1 MSLRL
6 RIALGTAA
14 IAAVAAGL
22 HFVVGYLSF
31 SELLREDIQRD
42 LEVWSGAVAGTLVFQ
57 QGRPALAGSD
67 WPWVSA
73 GGSLGFRV
81 RKGNVVYIEG
91 GVLPE
96 AADPNWVWTE
106 KPLQDGYV
114 LELVAY
120 VGEYRKALAGQL
132 RAGLVSLPLVVLLAS
147 GLGWWLAGRIA
158 RPIGQLSEA
167 ADALSQM
174 RFPDPVPPPPGDD
187 ELSRLARS
195 FNRMVFAV
203 QGALERERAFTRYA
217 SHELRTPLATMQ
229 AQLEAL
235 EAGLTPQERAL
246 PETRKAIERMR
257 GILEGLLTLSR
268 EPQVTLEPL
277 PAGALLRSLVAGLGK
292 AAARV
297 RLELPDEEVWV
308 VGDEELLKR
317 ALGNLID
324 NALKYS
330 EGPVEVRLTAEGD
343 EAVLSVRDHGDGVTE
358 EQLERLA
365 DPFVRFH
372 TRVAGTGLGLS
383 LAKQAVQAMRGRL
396 GFEPAR
402 PGLCASLRLPLV
414 EDTDA

>member
-1 MSLRL
+1 MTLRL
-6 RIALGTAA
+6 RIALGTAT

-22 HFVVGYLSF
+22 YLFIGYLSF
-31 SELLREDIQRD
+31 SKVLGEDVQRN
-42 LEVWSGAVAGTLVFQ
+42 LQVWSSAIAGSLNIEN
-57 QGRPALAGSD
+57 GRPVLTGTD
-67 WPWVSA
+67 WSWLSGGVSV
-73 GGSLGFRV
+73 GFRV
-81 RKGNVVYIEG
+81 RRGRTIFAEG
-91 GVLPE
+91 GVLPS
-96 AADPNWVWTE
+96 AGGRDWVWTRR
-106 KPLQDGYV
+106 PLQDGFE
-114 LELVAY
+114 LELAAY
-120 VGEYRKALAGQL
+120 VGEYRRALTSQL
-132 RAGLVSLPLVVLLAS
+132 WVGLVTLPLVVALAS
-147 GLGWWLAGRIA
+147 ALGWLLAGRIV
-158 RPIGQLSEA
+158 RPVDQLASA
-167 ADALSQM
+167 ADQLSQM
-174 RFPDPVPPPPGDD
+174 QFPDPVPPPPGDD
-187 ELSRLARS
+187 ELTRLARS

-203 QGALERERAFTRYA
+203 RDALERERAFTRYA

-235 EAGLTPQERAL
+235 EAGLTPQEKAL

-277 PAGALLRSLVAGLGK
+277 PAGALLRSLVTGLGE
-292 AAARV
+292 AAERV

-308 VGDEELLKR
+308 VGDEELLSR

-330 EGPVEVRLTAEGD
+330 EGPVEVRLAAEGD

-358 EQLERLA
+358 DQIGRLA

-383 LAKQAVQAMRGRL
+383 LSKQAVQAMHGHL

-402 PGLCASLRLPLV
+402 PGLRAWLRLPL
-414 EDTDA
+414 EDADA